1 MKEEI
6 QLNKYFYFYC
16 YMAKKSKNTDASVH
30 DVVSWNE
37 LQEILPLEY
46 ITSVAVVSDD
56 SISVNDTVYVL
67 SNIEPKEA
75 VRKIQNYMIGQKKHG

>member
-1 MKEEI
+1 
-6 QLNKYFYFYC
+6 
-16 YMAKKSKNTDASVH
+16 MAKKSKNIDASVH

-67 SNIEPKEA
+67 SNIAPKEA